1 MFTSPRASDDGH
13 LADDV
18 PKAFLDSISTTKR
31 LPCISARCTT
41 AMAPT
46 PTPSAPS
53 PPSSP
58 SSTALELRHVLL
70 FHRHGD
76 RTPVLLETGDKL
88 QATDSE
94 KQLWASRIASDA
106 QLERLSRVGAVV
118 GRDTTQPPNIAKRR
132 GAAWPCGVL
141 TSKGVEHMTRKGRA
155 LRERYCHLL
164 SMDAATS
171 ADGSVDVNDQ
181 VYVLSSSIPRTIESV
196 QCLLDGFFNEEGQPP
211 KVEPVYVHTFE
222 KNVLAPEHP
231 IRVFFETESMVSAE
245 VAKRSVSER
254 EETDKLAA
262 QLREILGLPQDRV
275 VPWTA
280 IRDALTC
287 RQAHGLSL
295 PEGLTPEMVAQVHAY
310 DAWQWHALYS
320 QHAFCFGAFQ
330 DGVREVY
337 EHFKKVVNDDEG
349 QLKLAFFS
357 AHDNSIVALVCAL
370 GLQINGLLPE
380 YGTIVAFEVYRDP
393 ATREHFIKAIFDGSE
408 VVFAGHENDVLCP
421 FSHVEK
427 LALTF
432 LEEKDA

>member
-1 MFTSPRASDDGH
+1 MP
-13 LADDV
+13 
-18 PKAFLDSISTTKR
+18 
-31 LPCISARCTT
+31 
-41 AMAPT
+41 PT
-46 PTPSAPS
+46 PTPSAS
-53 PPSSP
+53 SAPSSP
-58 SSTALELRHVLL
+58 SAAALELRHVLL

-88 QATDSE
+88 RVTDAE
-94 KQLWASRIASDA
+94 KQLWASRVASDA
-106 QLERLSRVGAVV
+106 QLERLSRVGVAV
-118 GRDTTQPPNIAKRR
+118 GRDASQPPNIAKRR
-132 GAAWPCGVL
+132 GDAWPCGAL
-141 TSKGVEHMTRKGRA
+141 TSKGVEHMTLKGRA
-155 LRERYCHLL
+155 LRERYGHLVSL
-164 SMDAATS
+164 DAATD
-171 ADGSVDVNDQ
+171 ADGRVDVNGQ
-181 VYVLSSSIPRTIESV
+181 VYVLSSSVPRTIESV
-196 QCLLDGFFNEEGQPP
+196 QCLLDGFLNEEGQPP
-211 KVEPVYVHTFE
+211 KAAPVYVHTFE
-222 KNVLAPEHP
+222 KNVLAPAHP

-245 VAKRSVSER
+245 VAKRSASER
-254 EETDKLAA
+254 EETGKLAA

-280 IRDALTC
+280 VRDALTC
-287 RQAHGLSL
+287 RQAHGLPL

-337 EHFKKVVNDDEG
+337 EHFKKVVGDDEG
-349 QLKLAFFS
+349 VQPKLAFFS

-380 YGTIVAFEVYRDP
+380 YGTIVAFEVYRNP
-393 ATREHFIKAIFDGSE
+393 STREHFIKAIFDGSE
-408 VVFAGHENDVLCP
+408 VVFAGHESDVLCP